1 MTAQQGPTRHPQDAI
16 STTVRH
22 NNFDPMKRR
31 RVETSRGSGGRSSR
45 HGGGGRGAKLVR
57 QSISRRGRGRRGEKQ
72 RGWKEAPARRRP
84 ADGRERRPL
93 AELLDYLRSCS
104 KALESLDEPE
114 RTLLA
119 TRAVEE
125 MGPGDRALLIA
136 ADQKGSKSLER
147 LIHRADQEAFNTLM
161 TDLLTGLTELA
172 SNQYG
177 SHVLESAFVAWAER
191 LGSSTAPPMD
201 PMVTICMKLEEERL
215 WTRLVTDPCS
225 AHVVRALL
233 LALGGFVNSKEGKI
247 GRGQEAARAGL
258 LPATRKEV
266 PEAIA
271 DCRRRVAASLIKLLR
286 HGDVSALNAHAS
298 PVLQLLLRILRDCG
312 DHSLLT
318 EACAAVVGAERAA
331 NSVSLSN
338 CEELVG
344 SAAGSRV
351 LEAVIEAAGAQLYGE
366 LFTRYFRS
374 RISDLAM
381 GVQSSFGPF
390 LVQRLADGLREAP
403 QLQLALSELDFESC
417 LGPQSGPSQHVV
429 VLKFLEA
436 ALRLRAGL
444 KQATSCVFRA
454 LGLQASAQYHQA
466 WPRLLSLGAVD
477 TVDGLYKE
485 GAETQK
491 VQRLP
496 AGGPLILAVLLRF
509 PPETVAPIT
518 SGLSKMLNG
527 SLAALAV
534 EPRVARVLET
544 ALAPSSA
551 LGSGG
556 RLKLAKAFKG
566 TLKTLGP
573 HPVGGWVC
581 AALWRASLGETP
593 LRTAFAEELLTVE
606 DRLRKENFAVWK
618 VCGLHQAKQRTEQW
632 TQQQRKAGK
641 IHALFED
648 ILDGSSEAAKAS
660 ATTKARA
667 QEDAKMAKAQE
678 DPFVQMLS

>member
-1 MTAQQGPTRHPQDAI
+1 M
-16 STTVRH
+16 
-22 NNFDPMKRR
+22 
-31 RVETSRGSGGRSSR
+31 
-45 HGGGGRGAKLVR
+45 
-57 QSISRRGRGRRGEKQ
+57 
-72 RGWKEAPARRRP
+72 
-84 ADGRERRPL
+84 
-93 AELLDYLRSCS
+93 
-104 KALESLDEPE
+104 DEPE

-125 MGPGDRALLIA
+125 MKDRALLVA

-147 LIHRADQEAFNTLM
+147 LIHRAGQEAFDALM
-161 TDLLTGLTELA
+161 TDLLAGLTELA

-191 LGSSTAPPMD
+191 LGSPTAPPVD
-201 PMVTICMKLEEERL
+201 PMVAMCMKLEEERQ
-215 WTRLVTDPCS
+215 WAGLVTDPCS

-233 LALGGFVNSKEGKI
+233 LATGGFVNSKEGKT

-271 DCRRRVAASLIKLLR
+271 DCRRRVGASLIKLLR

-318 EACAAVVGAERAA
+318 EACAAVVAEAA
-331 NSVSLSN
+331 NVSVSK

-351 LEAVIEAAGAQLYGE
+351 LEAVLEAAGAQLYGE

-390 LVQRLADGLREAP
+390 LVQKLADGLREAP

-466 WPRLLSLGAVD
+466 WPRLLSLGAAD
-477 TVDGLYKE
+477 TVDSLYKE

-527 SLAALAV
+527 SLAALAL
-534 EPRVARVLET
+534 EPRIARVLET

-551 LGSGG
+551 LGTG

-566 TLKTLGP
+566 SLKTLGP

-581 AALWRASLGETP
+581 AALWRASLGDTP

-618 VCGLHQAKQRTEQW
+618 VCGLHQVKQRTEQW

-648 ILDGSSEAAKAS
+648 ILDGSSEAAKAA

-667 QEDAKMAKAQE
+667 QEDEQIAKAQE
-678 DPFVQMLS
+678 DPFAAQTYMFRCGIQFAHVNTW